1 MISIA
6 ETASKKIGT
15 LIHSMKFL
23 SLLFISVDILDSHIW
38 NTVVMPQVAT
48 PS

>member
-15 LIHSMKFL
+15 LTHSIKFL
-23 SLLFISVDILDSHIW
+23 SLLFISINLLDAHVW

>member
-1 MISIA
+1 MISIT

-15 LIHSMKFL
+15 LIHSIKFL
-23 SLLFISVDILDSHIW
+23 SLLFISINLLDAHVW

>member
-15 LIHSMKFL
+15 LIHSIKFL
-23 SLLFISVDILDSHIW
+23 SLLFISINLLDAHVW